1 MQLELITPEKV
12 VLSQEVDELILDTPK
27 GQIAVLPHHTNLL
40 TKISPGEMVVKS
52 HGKESYLAVTG
63 GFLEI
68 SNGKITLLAD
78 FAVKSEEIIVEQ
90 AMKAQDRAKE
100 ALKKKESL
108 SQQDYALASSELQKA
123 IAQLHVANRRKR
135 QRIPQG

>member
-12 VLSQEVDELILDTPK
+12 VLSQEIDELILNTPK
-27 GQIAVLPHHTNLL
+27 GQIAILPHHANLL
-40 TKISPGEMVVKS
+40 TKIAPGEMVVKS

-68 SNGKITLLAD
+68 SNGKISILAD

-90 AMKAQDRAKE
+90 AMKAEERANDM
-100 ALKKKESL
+100 LKKKEEGISER
-108 SQQDYALASSELQKA
+108 DYALASSELQKA
-123 IAQLHVANRRKR
+123 IAQLHVANKRKK
-135 QRIPQG
+135 QRV